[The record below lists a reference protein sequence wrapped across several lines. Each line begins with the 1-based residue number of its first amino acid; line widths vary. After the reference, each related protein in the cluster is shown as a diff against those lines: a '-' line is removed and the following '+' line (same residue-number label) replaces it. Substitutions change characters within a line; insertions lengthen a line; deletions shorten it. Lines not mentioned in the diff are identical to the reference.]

1 MYKIVTPTN
10 RTVFFC
16 SGGWDNYKNATHK
29 KGDALD
35 HFDDYMVFSIEPNGE
50 YYVQDFEIFTL
61 LLSNTT
67 FKITVE
73 DSVFYVFNTQVN
85 KTVSECIESAC
96 LQLSTTHPREIIDC
110 KLDLETMWNNYEQL

>member
-16 SGGWDNYKNATHK
+16 SVGWNSYKNATHE

-35 HFDDYMVFSIEPNGE
+35 HFDDYMMFSIEPNGE

-67 FKITVE
+67 FKITIE

-85 KTVSECIESAC
+85 KTVSECIKSAC
-96 LQLSTTHPREIIDC
+96 LQLNTTHPRKIIDC
-110 KLDLETMWNNYEQL
+110 KLDLETMWNNYE